1 MRSGELGLSDSHGYL
16 FERFLNSLYKS
27 RPLKVEAISTIG
39 NEIRGLLFFNAMKK
53 LRCVDCR
60 CFKYEDS
67 DGLGFCDKWEESD
80 ISRDD
85 DACVEFER
93 KEDEYDERFGN
104 TEGY

>member
-1 MRSGELGLSDSHGYL
+1 MDICNKVFEFIIQVKTSESRSHLHNRQRNQGS
-16 FERFLNSLYKS
+16 F
-27 RPLKVEAISTIG
+27 I
-39 NEIRGLLFFNAMKK
+39 FNAMKK

-85 DACVEFER
+85 DACVEFEK

>member
-1 MRSGELGLSDSHGYL
+1 M
-16 FERFLNSLYKS
+16 
-27 RPLKVEAISTIG
+27 
-39 NEIRGLLFFNAMKK
+39 
-53 LRCVDCR
+53 DCR

-80 ISRDD
+80 ISRISRDD